1 MTPSAALETLHML
14 EPLFFFYQL
23 ELLFVGATIC
33 RMSHFMVFEAHEMR
47 ELLLLL
53 LLHLSFISSL
63 APSLVLDPALVEANV
78 THVIAAFLMIEFAS
92 HEADTTLVTKV
103 SLSLQHMLKG
113 DLRIVAPL

>member
-23 ELLFVGATIC
+23 ELLFVGATIYK
-33 RMSHFMVFEAHEMR
+33 MSHFVAFEAYEMR

-63 APSLVLDPALVEANV
+63 VPSLVLALALVEANV
-78 THVIAAFLMIEFAS
+78 THVIVAFLMIDFAS
-92 HEADTTLVTKV
+92 LEASATLVTKV

-113 DLRIVAPL
+113 DLRVVAPL